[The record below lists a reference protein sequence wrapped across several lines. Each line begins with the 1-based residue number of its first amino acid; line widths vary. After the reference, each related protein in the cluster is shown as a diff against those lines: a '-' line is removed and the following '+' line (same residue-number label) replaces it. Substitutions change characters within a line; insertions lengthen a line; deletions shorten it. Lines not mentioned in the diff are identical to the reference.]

1 MVGLMYTAPMSDV
14 SSQDTALKDQRV
26 ADAMP
31 GHWAD
36 RLLPAGFRP
45 YARLMRLER
54 PIGWWL
60 LLLPCWWGLAL
71 GQIALGGG
79 LPNPW
84 YALLFILGAIVM
96 RGAGCTLNDIADRN
110 FDGQVARTRLRPIPS
125 GAIGVTQA
133 VVFLV
138 ALCLIGLLILVQF
151 NAFTVFTGAAS
162 LVIVAIY
169 PFMKR
174 ITYWPQAVL
183 GLAFNWGALVGWAS
197 VHEALSLAPALLY
210 LGGVA
215 WTLAYDTI
223 YAHQDKD
230 DDILIGVKS
239 TALKFGDHSRV
250 WISLFFLVALALI
263 DAAVWLAGGGL
274 LAHMGVAG
282 AALHAGWQIA
292 RFDAGDASRCLEL
305 FRSNRIFGLVITLG
319 LLLDSLLP

>member
-1 MVGLMYTAPMSDV
+1 MYTAAMSDA
-14 SSQDTALKDQRV
+14 SHQNDARV
-26 ADAMP
+26 ADALP

-36 RLLPAGFRP
+36 RLLPQGFRP

-79 LPNPW
+79 VPNLW
-84 YALLFILGAIVM
+84 YAALFLIGAIVM

-110 FDGQVARTRLRPIPS
+110 FDGKVERTRLRPIPS
-125 GAIGVTQA
+125 GAVSVKQA
-133 VVFLV
+133 FAFLV
-138 ALCLIGLLILVQF
+138 ALCLVGLGVLVQF
-151 NAFTVFTGAAS
+151 NWFTIFVGAAS
-162 LVIVAIY
+162 LAIVAIY

-197 VHEALSLAPALLY
+197 LHGSLSWAPVLLY
-210 LGGVA
+210 AGGIA

-223 YAHQDKD
+223 YAHQDKED
-230 DDILIGVKS
+230 DVLIGVKS
-239 TALKFGDHSRV
+239 TALRFGDATIY
-250 WISLFFLVALALI
+250 WLGLFLALALALI
-263 DAAVWLAGGGL
+263 DAAIWLAGGGI
-274 LAHMGVAG
+274 LAHVGVAAAAMHG
-282 AALHAGWQIA
+282 AWQLA
-292 RFDAGDASRCLEL
+292 RFDAADSQRCLEL

-319 LLLDSLLP
+319 FILDSLLS